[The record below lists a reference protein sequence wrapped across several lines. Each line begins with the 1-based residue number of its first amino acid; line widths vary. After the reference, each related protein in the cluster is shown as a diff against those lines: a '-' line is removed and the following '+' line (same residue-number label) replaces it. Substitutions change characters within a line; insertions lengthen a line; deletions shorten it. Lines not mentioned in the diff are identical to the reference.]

1 MSAEPLAV
9 LAVDG
14 GNSKAD
20 VGLVSRDGTLLA
32 AVRGPTI
39 SHQQVG
45 VEEGIQR
52 LRRLVLDA
60 AAKAGIR
67 VRGGG
72 PLAEVGLYRGA
83 GGGVARGGGPPHRR
97 RARG

>member
-32 AVRGPTI
+32 AV
-39 SHQQVG
+39 
-45 VEEGIQR
+45 E
-52 LRRLVLDA
+52 
-60 AAKAGIR
+60 
-67 VRGGG
+67 
-72 PLAEVGLYRGA
+72 AEVGELR
-83 GGGVARGGGPPHRR
+83 
-97 RARG
+97 

>member
-1 MSAEPLAV
+1 MTRPPAAV

-20 VGLVSRDGTLLA
+20 LALVARDGTLLA

-45 VEEGIQR
+45 VEEGIVR
-52 LRRLVLDA
+52 LGRLA
-60 AAKAGIR
+60 AAAARRAGIPDS
-67 VRGGG
+67 GGG
-72 PLAEVGLYRGA
+72 PLAEVGSTRWPVPTSSA
-83 GGGVARGGGPPHRR
+83 R
-97 RARG
+97 RAC